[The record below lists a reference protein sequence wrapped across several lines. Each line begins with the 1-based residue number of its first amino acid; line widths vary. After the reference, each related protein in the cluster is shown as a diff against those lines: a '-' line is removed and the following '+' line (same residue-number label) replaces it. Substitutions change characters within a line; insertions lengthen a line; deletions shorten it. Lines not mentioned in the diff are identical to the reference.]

1 MGLYYCNTLQ
11 AICCRL
17 LDCRAMFFW
26 NPESEAGTRE
36 MGADFAA
43 NEQKVRQDRSS
54 AGLVPE

>member
-43 NEQKVRQDRSS
+43 NEQS
-54 AGLVPE
+54 AAGSEFG